1 MDPEEIGRNIRRHRT
16 KRGMTQEQ
24 FAEAADLSA
33 SYVRQVEVGL
43 KTLSLPALFR
53 VAEAL
58 DTSAQSLLASAEAG
72 GAMHVEML
80 LAECVPWERDVII
93 DVIEAAAESLKR
105 HRAA

>member
-43 KTLSLPALFR
+43 
-53 VAEAL
+53 
-58 DTSAQSLLASAEAG
+58 
-72 GAMHVEML
+72 
-80 LAECVPWERDVII
+80 
-93 DVIEAAAESLKR
+93 
-105 HRAA
+105 